1 MMEERDFT
9 DPRAVDRR
17 SFIKRASIT
26 AAWGTPLIL
35 SLSAGTASAQGTS
48 CIAQNGDCVMIGG
61 MPCCPGLICQPVG
74 QGFKCKPP
82 Q

>member
-35 SLSAGTASAQGTS
+35 SLSAGTASAQGRS
-48 CIAQNGDCVMIGG
+48 CIPENGACVVGG
-61 MPCCPGLICQPVG
+61 TPCCTGFTCQLTN
-74 QGFKCKPP
+74 QGFKCK
-82 Q
+82 